1 MKPIKTAKQRT
12 AEIARARGERVWVKD
27 LQDQR
32 SEPLLGRIFTDEHPC
47 DTRNPFEGMRK
58 RHSLG
63 SYNLASRGHNHA
75 ARPPRGPVPTIRT
88 RPAPAPSS
96 ISTSNCLPDRRDD
109 DSAAALFGRRGAER
123 QAARHRASVGAKREG
138 VKIPKSFFGHC

>member
-63 SYNLASRGHNHA
+63 SYNLSLPTPQPCGPPT
-75 ARPPRGPVPTIRT
+75 ARTCADNQDLTRARAFFNFNQQLPT
-88 RPAPAPSS
+88 
-96 ISTSNCLPDRRDD
+96 
-109 DSAAALFGRRGAER
+109 
-123 QAARHRASVGAKREG
+123 
-138 VKIPKSFFGHC
+138 